1 MRGKQE
7 AGSRKQGLTVASRH
21 CVRRPQDLNVSF
33 PSCFLPP
40 ASCFPRRDRI
50 RRPMVALT
58 RFNPFR
64 VLVTHRNFRAFWTG
78 QTLSLVGSWMQSMAI
93 GWLALE
99 LSNSAFVVGIVV
111 ASGSLPILV
120 FSLHAGVLVDR
131 SDKKKLVTYAQ
142 FLLGVEAVL
151 LWYLTVTGHITVGA
165 LIVLSLY
172 GGAIAS
178 VEIPARQ
185 ALMIDLVG
193 RDDLRD
199 AIALNSSGFNL
210 ARIIGP
216 AVGAFIIASAGL
228 AWCFAANAIS
238 YVTVLIGLGR
248 VKLPPWQAPR
258 MPGAPLQQIREGLH
272 YASHDRPVRAILE
285 LVTAFSVLGIPYIA
299 LMPVLARDRLGL
311 GADGY
316 GFMLSIL
323 GIGGLIGALALAAVG
338 LQIRRGPLVAR
349 TATTYAVLLIIL
361 SFVRQP
367 VIAYPILFAT
377 GFLMIVNNA
386 MANGMLQTMVPDEYR
401 GRLMSIYSM
410 IVVGLPQVLGA
421 FSAGA
426 VAGLIGVQ
434 WAIGVGAAAM
444 LVFAWFVIRRYPE
457 VRAL

>member
-1 MRGKQE
+1 
-7 AGSRKQGLTVASRH
+7 
-21 CVRRPQDLNVSF
+21 
-33 PSCFLPP
+33 
-40 ASCFPRRDRI
+40 
-50 RRPMVALT
+50 MVALT

-64 VLVTHRNFRAFWTG
+64 VLITHRNFRSFWIG
-78 QTLSLVGSWMQSMAI
+78 QTLSLVGSWMQSMAL

-99 LSNSAFVVGIVV
+99 LSNSAFIVGVVV
-111 ASGSLPILV
+111 ASGALPILV

-131 SDKKKLVTYAQ
+131 SDKRKLVTYAQ

-151 LWYLTVTGHITVGA
+151 LWFLTVTGNVTVGA
-165 LIVLSLY
+165 LIALSAY
-172 GGAIAS
+172 GGAIAA

-216 AVGAFIIASAGL
+216 ALGAFIISNFGL
-228 AWCFAANAIS
+228 AWCFGANAIS
-238 YVTVLIGLGR
+238 YVTVLVGLSR
-248 VKLPPWQAPR
+248 LQLPPFQAPR
-258 MPGAPLQQIREGLH
+258 MTGAPLQQIREGLD
-272 YASHDRPVRAILE
+272 YARGARPVRAILE
-285 LVTAFSVLGIPYIA
+285 LVTAFSVLGIPYVA

-316 GFMLSIL
+316 GVMLSVL
-323 GIGGLIGALALAAVG
+323 GIGGLIGALALAAAG
-338 LQIRRGPLVAR
+338 LHIRRGPLVAR
-349 TATTYAVLLIIL
+349 TASMYATLLLIL
-361 SFVRQP
+361 SFVREP
-367 VIAYPILFAT
+367 AIAYPILLIT

-401 GRLMSIYSM
+401 GRLMSIYSI

-434 WAIGVGAAAM
+434 WAIGGAAVGM
-444 LVFAWFVIRRYPE
+444 LVFSWFLLRKYPE
-457 VRAL
+457 VREL

>member
-1 MRGKQE
+1 
-7 AGSRKQGLTVASRH
+7 
-21 CVRRPQDLNVSF
+21 
-33 PSCFLPP
+33 
-40 ASCFPRRDRI
+40 
-50 RRPMVALT
+50 MVALT

-64 VLVTHRNFRAFWTG
+64 VLITHRNFRSFWIG
-78 QTLSLVGSWMQSMAI
+78 QTLSLIGSWMQSMAV

-111 ASGSLPILV
+111 ASGSLPILL

-131 SDKKKLVTYAQ
+131 SDKRKLVTYAQ
-142 FLLGVEAVL
+142 FLLGVEAVV
-151 LWYLTVTGHITVGA
+151 LWWLTITGHVTVGA
-165 LIVLSLY
+165 LIALSFY

-185 ALMIDLVG
+185 ALMIELVG

-210 ARIIGP
+210 ARIGGP
-216 AVGAFIIASAGL
+216 AIGAFIIANAGM
-228 AWCFAANAIS
+228 AWCFGVNALS
-238 YVTVLIGLGR
+238 YLTVLIGLAR
-248 VKLPPWQAPR
+248 VRLPPWQPPR
-258 MPGAPLQQIREGLH
+258 MPGAPLQEIREGLG
-272 YASHDRPVRAILE
+272 YAGRDRPVRAILE

-311 GADGY
+311 GAGGY
-316 GFMLSIL
+316 GVMLSVL
-323 GIGGLIGALALAAVG
+323 GIGGLIGALALAAAG
-338 LQIRRGPLVAR
+338 LRIRRGPLVVR
-349 TATTYAVLLIIL
+349 TATTYATLLLIL

-367 VIAYPILFAT
+367 AIAYPILLAT

-410 IVVGLPQVLGA
+410 IVVGLPQVIGA

-426 VAGLIGVQ
+426 VAGLIGIQ
-434 WAIGVGAAAM
+434 WAIGGAAVGM
-444 LVFAWFVIRRYPE
+444 LAFAWWTFRRYPE
-457 VRAL
+457 IREL

>member
-1 MRGKQE
+1 
-7 AGSRKQGLTVASRH
+7 
-21 CVRRPQDLNVSF
+21 
-33 PSCFLPP
+33 
-40 ASCFPRRDRI
+40 
-50 RRPMVALT
+50 MVALT

-64 VLVTHRNFRAFWTG
+64 VLVTHRNFRAFWIG
-78 QTLSLVGSWMQSMAI
+78 QTLSLVGSWMQSMAL

-120 FSLHAGVLVDR
+120 FSLHAGVVVDR

-151 LWYLTVTGHITVGA
+151 LWFLTVTDQVTVGA
-165 LIVLSLY
+165 LIALSLY

-210 ARIIGP
+210 ARIVGP
-216 AVGAFIIASAGL
+216 AIGAFIIANFGL
-228 AWCFAANAIS
+228 AWCFGANAVS
-238 YVTVLIGLGR
+238 YVTVLIGLNYVR
-248 VKLPPWQAPR
+248 LPPWQPPR
-258 MPGAPLQQIREGLH
+258 MPGAPLQQIREGLN
-272 YASHDRPVRAILE
+272 YARSERPVRAILE

-316 GFMLSIL
+316 GVMLSVL
-323 GIGGLIGALALAAVG
+323 GIGGLIGALALAAAG
-338 LQIRRGPLVAR
+338 LHIRRGPLVAR
-349 TATTYAVLLIIL
+349 TATTYATLLLIL

-367 VIAYPILFAT
+367 MFAYPILLMT

-401 GRLMSIYSM
+401 GRLMSLYSM

-434 WAIGVGAAAM
+434 WAIGGAAVM
-444 LVFAWFVIRRYPE
+444 MMVFAHLLLRRYPE
-457 VRAL
+457 VRLL

>member
-1 MRGKQE
+1 
-7 AGSRKQGLTVASRH
+7 
-21 CVRRPQDLNVSF
+21 
-33 PSCFLPP
+33 
-40 ASCFPRRDRI
+40 
-50 RRPMVALT
+50 MVALT

-64 VLVTHRNFRAFWTG
+64 VLITHRNFRAFWTG
-78 QTLSLVGSWMQSMAI
+78 QTLSLVGSWMQSMAL

-151 LWYLTVTGHITVGA
+151 LWFLTFTGHVTVGA
-165 LIVLSLY
+165 LIALSLY

-210 ARIIGP
+210 ARIVGP
-216 AVGAFIIASAGL
+216 AIGAFIIANFGL
-228 AWCFAANAIS
+228 SWCFGANAIS
-238 YVTVLIGLGR
+238 YVTVLIGLGQ

-258 MPGAPLQQIREGLH
+258 MPGAPLQQIREGLD
-272 YASHDRPVRAILE
+272 YARGARPVRAILE

-316 GFMLSIL
+316 GVMLSIL
-323 GIGGLIGALALAAVG
+323 GIGGLIGALALAAIG
-338 LQIRRGPLVAR
+338 LHVKRGPLVAR
-349 TATTYAVLLIIL
+349 TSTLYASLLILL

-367 VIAYPILFAT
+367 ALAYPILLMT

-401 GRLMSIYSM
+401 GRLMSLYSM

-434 WAIGVGAAAM
+434 WAIGGAAVMM
-444 LVFAWFVIRRYPE
+444 LAFAWWLLKRFPE
-457 VRAL
+457 VREL

>member
-1 MRGKQE
+1 M
-7 AGSRKQGLTVASRH
+7 A
-21 CVRRPQDLNVSF
+21 
-33 PSCFLPP
+33 
-40 ASCFPRRDRI
+40 
-50 RRPMVALT
+50 ALT

-64 VLVTHRNFRAFWTG
+64 VLITHRNFRAFWIG
-78 QTLSLVGSWMQSMAI
+78 QTLSLVGSWMQQMAI

-99 LSNSAFVVGIVV
+99 LSNSAFIVGVVV

-131 SDKKKLVTYAQ
+131 ESKLRLVTYAQ
-142 FLLGVEAVL
+142 FLLLLEALL
-151 LWYLTVTGHITVGA
+151 LWWLTLTGHVTVGG
-165 LIVLSLY
+165 LIVLSAF

-216 AVGAFIIASAGL
+216 AIGALIIENAGM
-228 AWCFAANAIS
+228 AWCFGANALS
-238 YVTVLIGLGR
+238 YLMVLIGLSQVR
-248 VKLPPWQAPR
+248 LPAWQATP
-258 MPGAPLQQIREGLH
+258 MPGAPLQQIREGLT
-272 YASHDRPVRAILE
+272 YARNVRPVRAILE
-285 LVTAFSVLGIPYIA
+285 LVTAFSLLGIPYIA

-311 GADGY
+311 GAGGY
-316 GFMLSIL
+316 GVMLSVL
-323 GIGGLIGALALAAVG
+323 GIGGLAGALALAAAG
-338 LQIRRGPLVAR
+338 LHIRRGPIVAR
-349 TATTYAVLLIIL
+349 TATIYATLLLIL
-361 SFVRQP
+361 SFVRLP
-367 VIAYPILFAT
+367 GLAYPILLMT
-377 GFLMIVNNA
+377 GFLMIVHNA

-426 VAGLIGVQ
+426 IAGVIGVH
-434 WAIGVGAAAM
+434 WAIRVAA
-444 LVFAWFVIRRYPE
+444 LVMMGFAWWLLRRYPE
-457 VRAL
+457 VREL

>member
-1 MRGKQE
+1 
-7 AGSRKQGLTVASRH
+7 
-21 CVRRPQDLNVSF
+21 
-33 PSCFLPP
+33 
-40 ASCFPRRDRI
+40 
-50 RRPMVALT
+50 MVALT

-64 VLVTHRNFRAFWTG
+64 VLITHRNFRSFWIG
-78 QTLSLVGSWMQSMAI
+78 QTLSLVGSWMQSMAL

-111 ASGSLPILV
+111 ASGSLPILL

-131 SDKKKLVTYAQ
+131 SDKRKLVTYAQ

-151 LWYLTVTGHITVGA
+151 LWYLTVTGRVTVA
-165 LIVLSLY
+165 SLVVLSFY

-216 AVGAFIIASAGL
+216 AIGAFIIANLGL
-228 AWCFAANAIS
+228 AWCFAANAVS
-238 YVTVLIGLGR
+238 YVTVLIGLAR
-248 VKLPPWQAPR
+248 VRLPPWQAPR
-258 MPGAPLQQIREGLH
+258 MPGAPLHQIREGLD
-272 YASHDRPVRAILE
+272 YARGSRPVRAILE

-311 GADGY
+311 DADGY
-316 GFMLSIL
+316 GLMLSVL
-323 GIGGLIGALALAAVG
+323 GIGGLIGALALAAAG
-338 LQIRRGPLVAR
+338 LHIRRGPLVAR
-349 TATTYAVLLIIL
+349 TATTYATLLLIL

-367 VIAYPILFAT
+367 ALAYPILLAT

-434 WAIGVGAAAM
+434 WAIGVAAVAL
-444 LVFAWFVIRRYPE
+444 LVFAWFLLRRYPE
-457 VRAL
+457 VREL

>member
-1 MRGKQE
+1 
-7 AGSRKQGLTVASRH
+7 
-21 CVRRPQDLNVSF
+21 
-33 PSCFLPP
+33 
-40 ASCFPRRDRI
+40 
-50 RRPMVALT
+50 MVALT

-64 VLVTHRNFRAFWTG
+64 VLITHRNFRSFWIG
-78 QTLSLVGSWMQSMAI
+78 QTLSLIGSWMQSMAL

-99 LSNSAFVVGIVV
+99 LSDSAFVVGIVV
-111 ASGSLPILV
+111 ASGALPILA
-120 FSLHAGVLVDR
+120 FSLFAGVIVDR
-131 SDKKKLVTYAQ
+131 SDKLKLVMYSQ
-142 FLLGVEAVL
+142 LLLLLEAVL
-151 LWYLTVTGHITVGA
+151 LWWLTFSGHVTVASLIA
-165 LIVLSLY
+165 LAAF
-172 GGAIAS
+172 GGAVGS

-216 AVGAFIIASAGL
+216 AIGAFIIANAGM
-228 AWCFAANAIS
+228 AWCFAVNALS
-238 YVTVLIGLGR
+238 YLTVLIGLAR
-248 VKLPPWQAPR
+248 VKLPPFQPPR
-258 MPGAPLQQIREGLH
+258 MPGPPLQLIREGLS
-272 YASHDRPVRAILE
+272 YAKKDRPVRALLE

-311 GADGY
+311 GPGGY
-316 GFMLSIL
+316 GVMLSIL
-323 GIGGLIGALALAAVG
+323 GIGGLIGALALAAAG
-338 LQIRRGPLVAR
+338 LHIRRGPLVAR
-349 TATTYAVLLIIL
+349 TAATYATLLLVL
-361 SFVRQP
+361 SFVRSP
-367 VIAYPILFAT
+367 ALAYPILLLT

-434 WAIGVGAAAM
+434 WAIGGAAIGM
-444 LVFAWFVIRRYPE
+444 LVFSWFTLRKYPE
-457 VRAL
+457 VREL

>member
-1 MRGKQE
+1 
-7 AGSRKQGLTVASRH
+7 
-21 CVRRPQDLNVSF
+21 
-33 PSCFLPP
+33 
-40 ASCFPRRDRI
+40 
-50 RRPMVALT
+50 MVPLT

-64 VLVTHRNFRAFWTG
+64 VLVTHRNFRSFWIG
-78 QTLSLVGSWMQSMAI
+78 QTLSLVGSWMQSMAL

-111 ASGSLPILV
+111 ASGSLPILI

-131 SDKKKLVTYAQ
+131 SDKRKLVTYAQ

-151 LWYLTVTGHITVGA
+151 LWFLTVTGNVTVGA
-165 LIVLSLY
+165 LIALSAY
-172 GGAIAS
+172 GGAIAA

-216 AVGAFIIASAGL
+216 AIGAFIIANFGL
-228 AWCFAANAIS
+228 AWCFGANAVS
-238 YVTVLIGLGR
+238 YVTVLIGLSR
-248 VKLPPWQAPR
+248 LQLPPFQAPR
-258 MPGAPLQQIREGLH
+258 MPGAPLQQIREGLN
-272 YASHDRPVRAILE
+272 YARGARPVRAILE
-285 LVTAFSVLGIPYIA
+285 LVTAFSVLGIPYVA

-316 GFMLSIL
+316 GVMLSIL
-323 GIGGLIGALALAAVG
+323 GIGGLIGALALAAAG
-338 LQIRRGPLVAR
+338 LHIKRGPLVAR
-349 TATTYAVLLIIL
+349 TSATYATLLLIL

-367 VIAYPILFAT
+367 AFAYPILLMT

-401 GRLMSIYSM
+401 GRLMSIYSI

-434 WAIGVGAAAM
+434 WAIGGAAVGM
-444 LVFAWFVIRRYPE
+444 LIFSWFLLRKYPE
-457 VRAL
+457 VRTL

>member
-1 MRGKQE
+1 M
-7 AGSRKQGLTVASRH
+7 A
-21 CVRRPQDLNVSF
+21 
-33 PSCFLPP
+33 
-40 ASCFPRRDRI
+40 
-50 RRPMVALT
+50 ALT

-64 VLVTHRNFRAFWTG
+64 VLITHRNFRAFWIG

-99 LSNSAFVVGIVV
+99 LSNSAFVVGVVV
-111 ASGSLPILV
+111 ASGSLPILL

-131 SDKKKLVTYAQ
+131 SDKKKLVTYSQ

-151 LWYLTVTGHITVGA
+151 LWWLTITGHMTVGA
-165 LIVLSLY
+165 LIVLAFY

-210 ARIIGP
+210 ARIFGP
-216 AVGAFIIASAGL
+216 AVGAFIIANAGM
-228 AWCFAANAIS
+228 AWCFGVNAIS

-248 VKLPPWQAPR
+248 VRLPPWQAPR
-258 MPGAPLQQIREGLH
+258 MPGAPLQQIREGLT
-272 YASHDRPVRAILE
+272 YARSARPVRAILE
-285 LVTAFSVLGIPYIA
+285 LVTAFGVLGIPYIA

-311 GADGY
+311 GAGGY
-316 GFMLSIL
+316 GVMLSIL
-323 GIGGLIGALALAAVG
+323 GIGGLIGALALAAAG
-338 LQIRRGPLVAR
+338 LHIRRGPLVAR
-349 TATTYAVLLIIL
+349 TATTYAALLLIL

-367 VIAYPILFAT
+367 AMAYPILLMT

-410 IVVGLPQVLGA
+410 IVVGLPQVIGA

-434 WAIGVGAAAM
+434 YAIGGAAVMM
-444 LVFAWFVIRRYPE
+444 LAFAWWLLRRYPE
-457 VRAL
+457 VREL

>member
-1 MRGKQE
+1 M
-7 AGSRKQGLTVASRH
+7 A
-21 CVRRPQDLNVSF
+21 
-33 PSCFLPP
+33 
-40 ASCFPRRDRI
+40 
-50 RRPMVALT
+50 ALT

-64 VLVTHRNFRAFWTG
+64 VLITHRNFRAFWVG

-99 LSNSAFVVGIVV
+99 LSNSAFVVGVVV

-131 SDKKKLVTYAQ
+131 ESKLRLVTYAQ
-142 FLLGVEAVL
+142 FLLLLEAVL
-151 LWYLTVTGHITVGA
+151 LWWLTLTGHVTVGA
-165 LIVLSLY
+165 LIALSAF
-172 GGAIAS
+172 GGAVAS

-216 AVGAFIIASAGL
+216 AIGALIIENAGM
-228 AWCFAANAIS
+228 AWCFGANALS
-238 YVTVLIGLGR
+238 YLMVLVGLSQVR
-248 VKLPPWQAPR
+248 LPPWQAPR
-258 MPGAPLQQIREGLH
+258 MPGAPLQQIREGLM
-272 YASHDRPVRAILE
+272 YARNVRPARAILE

-311 GADGY
+311 GAGGY
-316 GFMLSIL
+316 GVMLSVL
-323 GIGGLIGALALAAVG
+323 GIGGLTGALALAAAG
-338 LQIRRGPLVAR
+338 LRIRRGPIVAR
-349 TATTYAVLLIIL
+349 TATTYATLLLIL

-367 VIAYPILFAT
+367 GLAYPILLMT

-426 VAGLIGVQ
+426 VADVIGVH
-434 WAIGVGAAAM
+434 WAIRIAAVVLM
-444 LVFAWFVIRRYPE
+444 VFAWWLLRRYPE
-457 VRAL
+457 VRQL

>member
-1 MRGKQE
+1 MQPD
-7 AGSRKQGLTVASRH
+7 AASLLYSRA
-21 CVRRPQDLNVSF
+21 
-33 PSCFLPP
+33 
-40 ASCFPRRDRI
+40 
-50 RRPMVALT
+50 MVALT

-64 VLVTHRNFRAFWTG
+64 VLLTHRNFRAFWIG

-99 LSNSAFVVGIVV
+99 LSNSAFVVGVVV
-111 ASGSLPILV
+111 ASGSLPILL

-131 SDKKKLVTYAQ
+131 SDKLRLVTYAQ
-142 FLLGVEAVL
+142 FLLLLEALL
-151 LWYLTVTGHITVGA
+151 LWWLTLTGNVTVGA
-165 LIVLSLY
+165 LVALSAF
-172 GGAIAS
+172 GGAVGS

-216 AVGAFIIASAGL
+216 AVGAFIIANAGM
-228 AWCFAANAIS
+228 AWCFGANALS
-238 YVTVLIGLGR
+238 YLTVLIGLSQVR
-248 VKLPPWQAPR
+248 LPPWQAPR
-258 MPGAPLQQIREGLH
+258 MPGAPLQQIREGLT
-272 YASHDRPVRAILE
+272 YARNVRPVRAILE

-299 LMPVLARDRLGL
+299 LMPVLARDRLGV
-311 GADGY
+311 GAGGY
-316 GFMLSIL
+316 GVMLSVL
-323 GIGGLIGALALAAVG
+323 GIGGLTGALALAAAG
-338 LQIRRGPLVAR
+338 LHIRRGPIVAR
-349 TATTYAVLLIIL
+349 TATAYALLLLIL

-367 VIAYPILFAT
+367 AIAYPILLMT

-410 IVVGLPQVLGA
+410 IVVGLPQVFGA

-426 VAGLIGVQ
+426 VAGVIGVH
-434 WAIGVGAAAM
+434 WAIRVAALAM
-444 LVFAWFVIRRYPE
+444 LGFAWWLLRRYPE
-457 VRAL
+457 VREL

>member
-1 MRGKQE
+1 
-7 AGSRKQGLTVASRH
+7 
-21 CVRRPQDLNVSF
+21 
-33 PSCFLPP
+33 
-40 ASCFPRRDRI
+40 
-50 RRPMVALT
+50 MVALT

-64 VLVTHRNFRAFWTG
+64 VLITHRNFRAFWIG
-78 QTLSLVGSWMQSMAI
+78 QTLSLVGSWMQAMAI

-99 LSNSAFVVGIVV
+99 LSNSAFVVGVVV
-111 ASGSLPILV
+111 ASGSLPILL

-131 SDKKKLVTYAQ
+131 SDKKKLVTYSQ

-151 LWYLTVTGHITVGA
+151 LWWLTITDHMTVGA
-165 LIVLSLY
+165 LIALAFY

-210 ARIIGP
+210 ARIFGP
-216 AVGAFIIASAGL
+216 AVGAFIIANAGM
-228 AWCFAANAIS
+228 AWCFGVNAIS

-248 VKLPPWQAPR
+248 VRLPPWQAPR
-258 MPGAPLQQIREGLH
+258 MPGAPLQQIREGLT
-272 YASHDRPVRAILE
+272 YARSARPVRAILE
-285 LVTAFSVLGIPYIA
+285 LVTAFGVLGIPYIA

-311 GADGY
+311 GAGGY
-316 GFMLSIL
+316 GVMLSIL
-323 GIGGLIGALALAAVG
+323 GIGGLIGALALAAAG
-338 LQIRRGPLVAR
+338 LHIRRGPLVAR
-349 TATTYAVLLIIL
+349 TATTYAALLLIL

-367 VIAYPILFAT
+367 AMAYPILLMT

-410 IVVGLPQVLGA
+410 IVVGLPQVIGA

-434 WAIGVGAAAM
+434 YAIGGAAVMM
-444 LVFAWFVIRRYPE
+444 LAFAWWLLRRYPE
-457 VRAL
+457 VREL

>member
-1 MRGKQE
+1 
-7 AGSRKQGLTVASRH
+7 
-21 CVRRPQDLNVSF
+21 
-33 PSCFLPP
+33 
-40 ASCFPRRDRI
+40 
-50 RRPMVALT
+50 MVALT

-64 VLVTHRNFRAFWTG
+64 VLITHRNFRAFWIG
-78 QTLSLVGSWMQSMAI
+78 QTLSLVGSWMQSMAL

-99 LSNSAFVVGIVV
+99 LSNSAFIVGIVV

-131 SDKKKLVTYAQ
+131 SDKKKLVMYSQ
-142 FLLGVEAVL
+142 FLLGLEALL
-151 LWYLTVTGHITVGA
+151 LWYLAVNGHATVGV
-165 LIVLSLY
+165 LIALSLF
-172 GGAIAS
+172 GGAVAS

-210 ARIIGP
+210 ARVIGP
-216 AVGAFIIASAGL
+216 AVGAFITTNVGL

-238 YVTVLIGLGR
+238 YLTVLIGLASVR
-248 VKLPPWQAPR
+248 LPPWQAPR
-258 MPGAPLQQIREGLH
+258 MPGAPLHQIRDGLN
-272 YASHDRPVRAILE
+272 YARGERPVRAILA

-316 GFMLSIL
+316 GLMLSIL
-323 GIGGLIGALALAAVG
+323 GVGGLAGALALAAAG
-338 LQIRRGPLVAR
+338 LHIRRGPLVAR
-349 TATTYAVLLIIL
+349 TATTYATLLLIL
-361 SFVRQP
+361 SFVRHP
-367 VIAYPILFAT
+367 AIAYPILLLT

-426 VAGLIGVQ
+426 VAGLVGVE
-434 WAIGVGAAAM
+434 WAIGGSAALM
-444 LVFAWFVIRRYPE
+444 LVFAWWLLRRYPE

>member
-1 MRGKQE
+1 
-7 AGSRKQGLTVASRH
+7 
-21 CVRRPQDLNVSF
+21 
-33 PSCFLPP
+33 
-40 ASCFPRRDRI
+40 
-50 RRPMVALT
+50 MVALT

-64 VLVTHRNFRAFWTG
+64 VLVTHRNFRAFWVG

-93 GWLALE
+93 GWLSLE
-99 LSNSAFVVGIVV
+99 LSNSAFVVGMVV

-131 SDKKKLVTYAQ
+131 SDKKKLVMYAQ
-142 FLLGVEAVL
+142 FLLGLEALV
-151 LWYLTVTGHITVGA
+151 LWYLTVNGHATVRA
-165 LIVLSLY
+165 LVGLSLF
-172 GGAIAS
+172 GGAVAS

-210 ARIIGP
+210 ARVIGP
-216 AVGAFIIASAGL
+216 AVGAFIIANAGL

-238 YVTVLIGLGR
+238 YLTVLLGLASVR
-248 VKLPPWQAPR
+248 LPPWQPPR
-258 MPGAPLQQIREGLH
+258 MPGAPLQQIRAGLD
-272 YASHDRPVRAILE
+272 YARGERPVRAILE

-316 GFMLSIL
+316 GLMLSIL
-323 GIGGLIGALALAAVG
+323 GIGGLIGALALAAAG
-338 LQIRRGPLVAR
+338 LHIRRGPLVAR
-349 TATTYAVLLIIL
+349 TSITYATLLLVL

-367 VIAYPILFAT
+367 GFAYPILLVT
-377 GFLMIVNNA
+377 GFLMIVTNA

-426 VAGLIGVQ
+426 VAGLVGVQ
-434 WAIGVGAAAM
+434 WAIGGSAAMM
-444 LVFAWFVIRRYPE
+444 LVFAWWLLRRYPE
-457 VRAL
+457 VRQL